1 MLTGGAGGLGRSI
14 ASIYGMR
21 GVGVAILDVRAP
33 DGGKEMESGCVVE
46 ALGESVRW
54 YKCDVGDIEEVRRVQ
69 MLVEKDVCSNTSRIQ
84 CPISLQKDHIPLFL
98 RHFSIHTVCMHN
110 SLILEKSSSV
120 PRQS

>member
-21 GVGVAILDVRAP
+21 GVGVAILDIRAP
-33 DGGKEMESGCVVE
+33 EGSGKEMESGDIVE

-54 YKCDVGDIEEVRRVQ
+54 YKCDVGDIEEVQRVQ
-69 MLVEKDVCSNTSRIQ
+69 MLVEKDVCRNTSRIQ
-84 CPISLQKDHIPLFL
+84 CPIPSGDQTSSIL
-98 RHFSIHTVCMHN
+98 RHFLNQIVCMHD
-110 SLILEKSSSV
+110 SLILKSSSSV